1 MELVSGACK
10 ERLYPVGRL
19 HRQTMGLLLFTN
31 DGEMAKK
38 TDQSQTWSK
47 EDLSCLVR

>member
-19 HRQTMGLLLFTN
+19 HRQTTGPIAFY
-31 DGEMAKK
+31 
-38 TDQSQTWSK
+38 Q
-47 EDLSCLVR
+47 